1 MPEINFGLLQPVDVG
16 ALTQQGFSTGMAMV
30 KHVQTKNALRSY
42 LDNPD
47 DPQAYNALAAF
58 DPSAAATIQTQQ
70 LQRRKY
76 ALETAQLNARKTA
89 GTQAAG
95 GDVQGGM
102 ATALSAGDTDFAD
115 ALSKLDDASKKRAAD
130 FWTKAGPVAFRL
142 KQTTDPQAR
151 ASLWAEAK
159 PILAQTG
166 ADASL
171 LDKFDPTND
180 AQLEAAIITSQK
192 VSDLIEQSKIV
203 WHQQGEQP
211 SFATDTMGR
220 PIGTQNPYR
229 QGGPAPSS
237 GQPST
242 GNSSDSRG
250 VRNNNPLNLTE
261 SEFTRAQPGF
271 AGTDSGGRYAKF
283 DSPEAGMAAGQHLL
297 GSYLQ
302 RGFDTPA
309 EIIERWAPAKKNGSA
324 TANYVSYVAKRLGIG
339 AHDPVTAEQVPALM
353 QAMAE
358 FENGGRSGGHKRAM
372 SVGAAPHISTL
383 AEYKNLPKGTPYV
396 DPNGVHRVKS

>member
-1 MPEINFGLLQPVDVG
+1 MSEINFGLLQPVDVG

-30 KHVQTKNALRSY
+30 KQVQTKNALRAY
-42 LDNPD
+42 LANPD

-58 DPSAAATIQTQQ
+58 DPAAAATIQQQ
-70 LQRRKY
+70 QMSRRKM
-76 ALETAQLNARKTA
+76 ALEAEQLKARRTA

-102 ATALSAGDTDFAD
+102 ATALTAGDTEFAD
-115 ALSKLDDASKKRAAD
+115 ALSKLDDNKKKQAAD
-130 FWTKAGPVAFRL
+130 FWSKAGPVAYQL
-142 KQTTDPQAR
+142 KQTRDPAARQA
-151 ASLWAEAK
+151 LWAQAK

-166 ADASL
+166 ADPSL
-171 LDKFDPTND
+171 LDSFDPTND
-180 AQLEAAIITSQK
+180 TQLEAAIVTSQK
-192 VSDLIEQSKIV
+192 VSDLIEQGKIV

-211 SFATDTMGR
+211 SFATDSLGR

-229 QGGPAPSS
+229 QGAPAPTGGSS
-237 GQPST
+237 HGA
-242 GNSSDSRG
+242 RG

-309 EIIERWAPAKKNGSA
+309 EIIERWAPAKENGAA
-324 TANYVSYVAKRLGIG
+324 TANYVNYVAKRLGVGPHDQVTG
-339 AHDPVTAEQVPALM
+339 AQVPVLM
-353 QAMAE
+353 EAMAE
-358 FENGGRSGGHKRAM
+358 FENGGRGGGHKHAM
-372 SVGAAPHISTL
+372 SVGAAPHVASK
-383 AEYKNLPKGTPYV
+383 AEFDALPSGTPFV
-396 DPNGVHRVKS
+396 APDGSHRVKP